1 MDTFSKDM
9 NPVPT
14 ESDAG
19 QEPSGS
25 HEEPPHTECSHSVGS
40 HRESTASCE
49 YESWTRAPTKT
60 IESKAKLKIADSVV
74 YRPPAFSTNP
84 VSNSGK
90 WSRALGGECAEFS
103 PVVFE
108 PECLNFSAC
117 FPNETQ
123 TKTLRLLNRTKS
135 SVHFVILAP
144 TDPAFHIS
152 FEKKG
157 FLAPGMTQEIQ
168 VYFCPL
174 EWRLY
179 NSSLKVLCSSVNPAH
194 HRKKAPNSGS
204 ADVDY
209 CCSGVGLYAFPQL
222 ANIKLPRFLDFGHA
236 PLGGSVHRTFEL
248 LNEHPVSFQF
258 AIRTLIQNPD
268 FNVAPT
274 CGDVPAHG
282 SLTIELTYTPTS
294 VATTFFA
301 FELRVADFGSK
312 PIRVDAM
319 GTCHGAPVA
328 SPLSSKNSKSSH
340 DGSVDVST
348 GGFRRNRDIVLAQHP
363 SGQKRSNCCEKPNH
377 VVYNGVMVPNAE
389 GHAVWNGV
397 FTQQI
402 GKKLG
407 KFSRVQRGRADA
419 ASPTHEIQSTKVAQ
433 SPDSRS
439 FFSGSDLSHTAG
451 DTESDSR
458 KARFEKRWKDA
469 AQFHRRKHKTVM
481 INTGEYPPNESRN
494 QRLIA
499 RRQFDIEK
507 VLRQCSLQDQI
518 RDVCEFSTE
527 PVVVSARWLP
537 KQAHAPSTVMDES
550 MNNSF
555 ALRRWCKYRF
565 VLAVTSTIKKN
576 RLLRRLATLKQAVS
590 LQRSSSTSTSSTTDL
605 ARNGSVTK
613 FSRDNRQRGEQAD
626 VSKGLVPPVL
636 FRRSTTVQRLFQIP
650 ATTHAVPP
658 WFFVKERTNVSDL
671 IQCVKEYSDL
681 KPIPQVDYQIMGL
694 REHPIPP
701 SAWRLEQS
709 DQKLVAALLG
719 SQDHPSPGG
728 ATARAGDG
736 KSNVPILH
744 FDPPVINDVFF
755 IAPATAEFRP
765 LVPLPRSVETDLG
778 HCFQKVRDRWLT
790 TAKEGR
796 SH

>member
-1 MDTFSKDM
+1 METILKGM
-9 NPVPT
+9 TPVPA
-14 ESDAG
+14 ESDSG
-19 QEPSGS
+19 QARSRS
-25 HEEPPHTECSHSVGS
+25 HEKLPHTERSHSVGS
-40 HRESTASCE
+40 HRESTASYD
-49 YESWTRAPTKT
+49 YESRTRAPTKT
-60 IESKAKLKIADSVV
+60 IERKAKLKIADSIF
-74 YRPPAFSTNP
+74 YRSPAFNTNP

-90 WSRALGGECAEFS
+90 WSRALRGDCAEFS

-123 TKTLRLLNRTKS
+123 TKTLRLLNRTKF

-168 VYFCPL
+168 VHFCPL

-179 NSSLKVLCSSVNPAH
+179 KSSLKVLCSSVNPVH
-194 HRKKAPNSGS
+194 DQKKAPRS

-236 PLGGSVHRTFEL
+236 PLGGTVHRTFEL

-282 SLTIELTYTPTS
+282 SLNIELTYTPTS

-301 FELRVADFGSK
+301 FELRLADFGSK

-319 GTCHGAPVA
+319 GTCHGAHVA
-328 SPLSSKNSKSSH
+328 SPPSSKNPRSSH
-340 DGSVDVST
+340 DESVGVSN
-348 GGFRRNRDIVLAQHP
+348 GGFRRKRDIVLAQHP
-363 SGQKRSNCCEKPNH
+363 SGQKRSNCCETPDH

-407 KFSRVQRGRADA
+407 NLSRVQRGRADA
-419 ASPTHEIQSTKVAQ
+419 ASPTHEIQSNKAVQ

-439 FFSGSDLSHTAG
+439 LLSGSDLSHTPG
-451 DTESDSR
+451 DTENDCR

-469 AQFHRRKHKTVM
+469 VQFHRRKHKTVM
-481 INTGEYPPNESRN
+481 VSTGEYPPNESRN

-518 RDVCEFSTE
+518 RDVCEFSAE

-537 KQAHAPSTVMDES
+537 KQAHAPSMVMDES

-555 ALRRWCKYRF
+555 ALRRWCKHRF
-565 VLAVTSTIKKN
+565 VRAVTSTIKKN

-590 LQRSSSTSTSSTTDL
+590 LQRSSSNSTSSTTGV

-613 FSRDNRQRGEQAD
+613 FSDDNRQRDEQAD
-626 VSKGLVPPVL
+626 VTKGLVLPVL
-636 FRRSTTVQRLFQIP
+636 FRRSTTAQRLLQIP

-658 WFFVKERTNVSDL
+658 WFFVKERTNISDL
-671 IQCVKEYSDL
+671 TRCVKEYSDL
-681 KPIPQVDYQIMGL
+681 KPIPQVDYQILGL

-701 SAWRLEQS
+701 SAWHLEQS
-709 DQKLVAALLG
+709 NQKLVAALLG
-719 SQDHPSPGG
+719 SQDHPSPGE
-728 ATARAGDG
+728 ATAKAGDG
-736 KSNVPILH
+736 KSNLPALH

-755 IAPATAEFRP
+755 ITPATAEFRP
-765 LVPLPRSVETDLG
+765 LVPLPRRVETDLG

-790 TAKEGR
+790 NAKEGR
-796 SH
+796 SN